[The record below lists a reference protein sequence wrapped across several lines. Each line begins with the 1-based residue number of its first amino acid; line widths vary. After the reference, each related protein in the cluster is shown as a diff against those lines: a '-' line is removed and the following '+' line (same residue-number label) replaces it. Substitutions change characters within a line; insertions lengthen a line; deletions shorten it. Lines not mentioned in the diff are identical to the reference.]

1 MAISAQDVKSL
12 RDRTGAGMADCKKAL
27 EDAGGDINGA
37 IEILRK
43 KGAATAAKRADKAAN
58 EGVVATAVSDD
69 HKRGAIVEINC
80 ETDFVARNE
89 EFSTFARKLAKAI
102 LEGNPTNNEEL
113 NALKIGDITVETAL
127 HELLGKFSERIEVRR
142 FALIAT
148 DDGYVTEY
156 VHHGDKLGV
165 LIELSAAGDT
175 ERTNGLARDVAMQ
188 VAAMN
193 PSYVNR
199 TEIPQSIIEK
209 EREIYTEQTAAEG
222 KKPEIAEK
230 IVANRV
236 EKFFGDVCL
245 VEQSFVKDS
254 AKTIKDILAE
264 FGKAEGTEVDVRRFI
279 RFNLGESL
287 AESTQEAETATH

>member
-27 EDAGGDINGA
+27 EEAQGDMNVA

-43 KGAATAAKRADKAAN
+43 KGAATAAKRADKTAN
-58 EGVVATAVSDD
+58 EGVVATAVTPD
-69 HKRGAIVEINC
+69 HKRGAMVEVNC

-89 EFSTFARKLAKAI
+89 EFSTFARTLAQAV
-102 LEGNPTNNEEL
+102 LAANPQNGEEL
-113 NALKIGDITVETAL
+113 NRIQLGDITVENAL
-127 HELLGKFSERIEVRR
+127 HDMLGKFSERIEVRR
-142 FALIAT
+142 FGTLST
-148 DDGYVTEY
+148 TDGYVAEY

-165 LIELSAAGDT
+165 LIELSAAGD
-175 ERTNGLARDVAMQ
+175 EGRTNALARDIAMQ

-199 TEIPQSIIEK
+199 TEVPENIVAK
-209 EREIYTEQTAAEG
+209 EREIYTEQTAQEG

-236 EKFFGDVCL
+236 EKYFGDVCL

-254 AKTIKDILAE
+254 AKTIRDILGE
-264 FGKAEGTEVDVRRFI
+264 FGKAEGKEVDVRRFL
-279 RFNLGESL
+279 RFNLGESVP
-287 AESTQEAETATH
+287 ATQEAETAAQ

>member
-27 EDAGGDINGA
+27 EEAQGDMNVA
-37 IEILRK
+37 IEVLRK
-43 KGAATAAKRADKAAN
+43 KGAATAAKRADKTAN
-58 EGVVATAVSDD
+58 EGVVATAVSPD
-69 HKRGAIVEINC
+69 HKRGAIVEVNC

-89 EFSTFARKLAKAI
+89 EFSGFTRRLAQAI
-102 LEGNPTNNEEL
+102 LEGNPSNATEL
-113 NALKIGDITVETAL
+113 NALKVGDITVETAL

-142 FALIAT
+142 FGTLSSA
-148 DDGYVTEY
+148 DGYVADY

-165 LIELSAAGDT
+165 LIELSAAGSGD
-175 ERTNGLARDVAMQ
+175 ETNALARDIAMQ

-199 TEIPQSIIEK
+199 TEVPESVVAK
-209 EREIYTEQTAAEG
+209 EREIFTEQTAQEG

-230 IVANRV
+230 IVANRI
-236 EKFFGDVCL
+236 EKFFGDTCL

-254 AKTIKDILAE
+254 AKTIKDILTE
-264 FGKAEGTEVDVRRFI
+264 FGKAAGKDDDVRRFL
-279 RFNLGESL
+279 RFNLGETVPT
-287 AESTQEAETATH
+287 STQEAATAA